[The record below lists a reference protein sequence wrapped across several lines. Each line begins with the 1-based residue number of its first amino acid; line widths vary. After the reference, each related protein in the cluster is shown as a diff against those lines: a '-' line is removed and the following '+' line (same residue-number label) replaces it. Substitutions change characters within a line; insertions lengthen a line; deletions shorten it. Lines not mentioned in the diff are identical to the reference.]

1 MRKTSNAVV
10 ALLLIK
16 STQATIAD
24 PGYRSARVTA
34 AVFAFGANA
43 SGNIK
48 SA

>member
-16 STQATIAD
+16 GTQATIAD

-34 AVFAFGANA
+34 DVFAFGANA